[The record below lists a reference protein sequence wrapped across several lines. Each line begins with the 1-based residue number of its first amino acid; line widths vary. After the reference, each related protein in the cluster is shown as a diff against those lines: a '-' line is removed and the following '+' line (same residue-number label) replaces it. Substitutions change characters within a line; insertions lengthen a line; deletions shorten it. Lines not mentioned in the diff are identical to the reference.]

1 MNPGRY
7 FMPMRGTNPMMYT
20 NNMAMGNYSNFN
32 VFNLLSRLGNGIKNF
47 NWKGM
52 LSGVNKTLNVVN
64 QTIPLVKQAKPM
76 YDNVR
81 SLVRLT
87 KSFKNET
94 RNETSK
100 RKIYNVPST
109 LSSKMQTQKNI
120 INKENIDNINKPMFF
135 I

>member
-1 MNPGRY
+1 MNPSRY
-7 FMPMRGTNPMMYT
+7 FMPVMGRNPMMYAG
-20 NNMAMGNYSNFN
+20 NMAMRNYSNFN
-32 VFNLLSRLGNGIKNF
+32 VFNLLSRFGNGIKNF

-81 SLVRLT
+81 SLVRLS

-94 RNETSK
+94 QGAVNNKRNVNNLMKLNDIKTSE
-100 RKIYNVPST
+100 
-109 LSSKMQTQKNI
+109 I
-120 INKENIDNINKPMFF
+120 ISVDGANSGNKPIFF

>member
-7 FMPMRGTNPMMYT
+7 FMPMMGRNSMMYA
-20 NNMAMGNYSNFN
+20 NNMAIGNYSNFN

-100 RKIYNVPST
+100 RKIYNVPNT
-109 LSSKMQTQKNI
+109 LGSKMQKNI
-120 INKENIDNINKPMFF
+120 ISKENTDNINKPMFF

>member
-1 MNPGRY
+1 MNPSRY
-7 FMPMRGTNPMMYT
+7 FMPMMGRNPMMYAG
-20 NNMAMGNYSNFN
+20 NMAIRNYSDFN
-32 VFNLLSRLGNGIKNF
+32 VFNLFSRLGNGIKNF

-81 SLVRLT
+81 SMVKLT
-87 KSFKNET
+87 KAFRKET
-94 RNETSK
+94 RDVAIKE
-100 RKIYNVPST
+100 NVVGKKFLVKDKT
-109 LSSKMQTQKNI
+109 YHQNTDK
-120 INKENIDNINKPMFF
+120 INKSKDNNSPIFF

>member
-7 FMPMRGTNPMMYT
+7 FMPMMGRNPMMYA
-20 NNMAMGNYSNFN
+20 NNMAPGNYSNFN
-32 VFNLLSRLGNGIKNF
+32 VFNLLSRFGNGIKSF

-76 YDNVR
+76 YDNVK

-100 RKIYNVPST
+100 RKNYNTHNT
-109 LSSKMQTQKNI
+109 LGNRTQTQKNI
-120 INKENIDNINKPMFF
+120 ISNENTDNINKPMFF

>member
-1 MNPGRY
+1 MNSGRY
-7 FMPMRGTNPMMYT
+7 FMPMMGRNPMMYA
-20 NNMAMGNYSNFN
+20 NNMAPGNYSNFN
-32 VFNLLSRLGNGIKNF
+32 VFNLLSRFGNGIKNF

-81 SLVRLT
+81 SLVRLS

-94 RNETSK
+94 QGAVNNKRNVNNLMKLNDIKTSNS
-100 RKIYNVPST
+100 ISVDGANSG
-109 LSSKMQTQKNI
+109 
-120 INKENIDNINKPMFF
+120 NKPIFF

>member
-7 FMPMRGTNPMMYT
+7 FMPIMGRNPMMYP
-20 NNMAMGNYSNFN
+20 NYNLSIP
-32 VFNLLSRLGNGIKNF
+32 NLLSKFSNSIKNF

-76 YDNVR
+76 YDNVK
-81 SLVRLT
+81 SLVQLT

-94 RNETSK
+94 INKPNK
-100 RKIYNVPST
+100 RRIYNPPNT
-109 LSSKMQTQKNI
+109 LSSKMQKNI
-120 INKENIDNINKPMFF
+120 ISKESTDNINKPKFF